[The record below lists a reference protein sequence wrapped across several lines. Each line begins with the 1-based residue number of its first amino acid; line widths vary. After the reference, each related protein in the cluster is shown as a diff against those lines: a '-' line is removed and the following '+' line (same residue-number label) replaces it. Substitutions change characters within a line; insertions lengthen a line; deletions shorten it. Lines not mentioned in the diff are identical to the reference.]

1 MGLFAFNAKAKLQS
15 EGYSLTPIPLL
26 SKLMFSRSHILF
38 AIFLGLCLFSS
49 GYAQLSDEERAI
61 KTEELARLQG
71 RIDSIVAERNEVR
84 SRYDEVQQALRSTER
99 KIGGYVQELQQ
110 LNRQLRQQDRQLQ
123 KLFKQQKQLQQAV
136 ESQRELLGE
145 QVRAAYMI
153 GRQEYLKLLLNQQD
167 PAAMG
172 RTMAYYKYFNQAR
185 QARIEQALQSI
196 TQLDEVSR
204 RLEEKKRVLQA
215 MRDEQKIKKQALE
228 KTNRQRTQLVAQLD
242 QEISSKQEQ
251 IKQLRQNEQ
260 QLKAVLEAIEDTLAD
275 ILPAEQRH
283 NFAAFKGRLTWP
295 ARGKVD
301 NLYGQSRHK
310 GQLKWNGVVIQARE
324 GNTVHAVSRG
334 RVAYA
339 DWLRGYGLLVILD
352 HGDGYMSL
360 YGHNQNLLK
369 EVGDWVEVDEA
380 IANVGNSGGQQ
391 SAGLYFEI
399 RHNGRPAN
407 PASWCGQRRRH
418 G

>member
-1 MGLFAFNAKAKLQS
+1 
-15 EGYSLTPIPLL
+15 
-26 SKLMFSRSHILF
+26 MFRPNYILF
-38 AIFLGLCLFSS
+38 AIILGLPLVSS

-71 RIDSIVAERNEVR
+71 RIDSIIAERDEVR
-84 SRYDEVQQALRSTER
+84 SRYDEVQQALRLTER
-99 KIGGYVQELQQ
+99 KIGAYVQELEQ
-110 LNRQLRQQDRQLQ
+110 LNRQLRNQDRQLQ
-123 KLFKQQKQLQQAV
+123 KLLKQQEQLQQAV
-136 ESQRELLGE
+136 ENQRELLGE

-204 RLEEKKRVLQA
+204 RLEREKQVLQA

-228 KTNRQRTQLVAQLD
+228 KTNRQRAQLVAQLD
-242 QEISSKQEQ
+242 QEINSKQQQ
-251 IKQLRQNEQ
+251 IKRLRQNEQ
-260 QLKAVLEAIEDTLAD
+260 QLKAVLEAIEDTLTD
-275 ILPAEQRH
+275 ILPVEQQH

-295 ARGKVD
+295 ARGMVD

-310 GQLKWNGVVIQARE
+310 GQLTWNGVVIHARE
-324 GNTVHAVSRG
+324 GNKVHAVSRG

-360 YGHNQNLLK
+360 YGNNQSLLK

-407 PASWCGQRRRH
+407 PAKWCGQPRRQ

>member
-1 MGLFAFNAKAKLQS
+1 
-15 EGYSLTPIPLL
+15 
-26 SKLMFSRSHILF
+26 MFRRNHILTGL
-38 AIFLGLCLFSS
+38 FLGLLVISS

-61 KTEELARLQG
+61 KAGELARLQG

-84 SRYDEVQQALRSTER
+84 SRYDQVQQTLRATEQ
-99 KIGGYVQELQQ
+99 KIGTYVQELEQ
-110 LNRQLRQQDRQLQ
+110 LNQQMRKQDRQLQ
-123 KLFKQQKQLQQAV
+123 KLMKQHQRLQKDV

-167 PAAMG
+167 PAEMG
-172 RTMAYYKYFNQAR
+172 RVMAYYKYFNQAR
-185 QARIEQALQSI
+185 QVRIEQALHSL

-204 RLEEKKRVLQA
+204 RLKQEKRVLQTI
-215 MRDEQKIKKQALE
+215 RDEQKSKKQALE
-228 KTNRQRTQLVAQLD
+228 KSNRHRAQLVAQLG
-242 QEISSKQEQ
+242 QEIHSKEEQ
-251 IKQLRQNEQ
+251 IRQLRRNEQ
-260 QLKAVLEAIEDTLAD
+260 QLKAVLEAIEDSLAD
-275 ILPAEQRH
+275 ILPSDQQH
-283 NFAAFKGRLTWP
+283 NFATFKGRLTWP
-295 ARGKVD
+295 TRGKVD

-310 GQLKWNGVVIQARE
+310 GRLKWNGVLIQARE
-324 GNTVHAVSRG
+324 GNSVHAVSRG

-352 HGDGYMSL
+352 HGEGYMSL
-360 YGHNQNLLK
+360 YGHNQSLLK
-369 EVGDWVEVDEA
+369 EVGDWVETDEA
-380 IANVGNSGGQQ
+380 IANVGSSGGQQ

-407 PASWCGQRRRH
+407 PAKWCGQTRRQ

>member
-1 MGLFAFNAKAKLQS
+1 MLRRN
-15 EGYSLTPIPLL
+15 
-26 SKLMFSRSHILF
+26 HILP
-38 AIFLGLCLFSS
+38 ALFLGLFVFSS
-49 GYAQLSDEERAI
+49 GNAQLSDEERAI
-61 KTEELARLQG
+61 KAGELERLQG

-84 SRYDEVQQALRSTER
+84 SRYDQVQQTLRATER
-99 KIGGYVQELQQ
+99 KIGTFVQELDQ
-110 LNRQLRQQDRQLQ
+110 LKRQLRKQDRQLQ
-123 KLFKQQKQLQQAV
+123 KLLKQQQKLQLDV

-167 PAAMG
+167 PVVMG
-172 RTMAYYKYFNQAR
+172 RVMAYYKYFNQAR
-185 QARIEQALQSI
+185 QGRIQQALQSI
-196 TQLDEVSR
+196 AQLDQVSR
-204 RLEEKKRVLQA
+204 RLEKEKRVLQT
-215 MRDEQKIKKQALE
+215 MRDEQKAKKQALE
-228 KTNRQRTQLVAQLD
+228 KSNRQRAQLVAQLG
-242 QEISSKQEQ
+242 QEIHSKEEQ

-260 QLKAVLEAIEDTLAD
+260 QLKAVLEAIEDSLAD
-275 ILPAEQRH
+275 ILSSEQQR
-283 NFAAFKGRLTWP
+283 NFAAYKGRLTWP

-301 NLYGQSRHK
+301 NHYGQSRHK

-324 GNTVHAVSRG
+324 GNSVHAVSRG

-360 YGHNQNLLK
+360 YGHNQSLLK
-369 EVGDWVEVDEA
+369 EVGDWVEADEA
-380 IANVGNSGGQQ
+380 IANVGSSGGQQ

-407 PASWCGQRRRH
+407 PAKWCGQPRRQ

>member
-1 MGLFAFNAKAKLQS
+1 ML
-15 EGYSLTPIPLL
+15 P
-26 SKLMFSRSHILF
+26 
-38 AIFLGLCLFSS
+38 IFLGLLVFSS
-49 GYAQLSDEERAI
+49 GNAQLSDEERAI
-61 KTEELARLQG
+61 KAGELARLQG
-71 RIDSIVAERNEVR
+71 RIDTIVAERNEVR
-84 SRYDEVQQALRSTER
+84 SRYDQVQQALRLTER
-99 KIGGYVQELQQ
+99 KIGAYVQELQQ
-110 LNRQLRQQDRQLQ
+110 LNRQLRKQDRQLQ
-123 KLFKQQKQLQQAV
+123 KLLKQQQQLQQNV

-153 GRQEYLKLLLNQQD
+153 GRQEYLKLILNQQD

-172 RTMAYYKYFNQAR
+172 RTLAYYKYFNQAR
-185 QARIEQALQSI
+185 QAHIEQALQSI
-196 TQLDEVSR
+196 AQLDDVSR
-204 RLEEKKRVLQA
+204 RLEQEKRVLQA
-215 MRDEQKIKKQALE
+215 MRDEQKAKKQALE
-228 KTNRQRTQLVAQLD
+228 KTNRQRAQLVAQLGE
-242 QEISSKQEQ
+242 EIQSKEEK

-275 ILPAEQRH
+275 ILPAEQQRK
-283 NFAAFKGRLTWP
+283 FVAYKGRMTWP

-301 NLYGQSRHK
+301 NRYGQSRHK
-310 GQLKWNGVVIQARE
+310 GRLKWNGVVIHARE
-324 GNTVHAVSRG
+324 GNSVHAVSRG

-360 YGHNQNLLK
+360 YGHNQSLLK
-369 EVGDWVEVDEA
+369 EVGDWVEADEA

-399 RHNGRPAN
+399 RHNGLPAN
-407 PASWCGQRRRH
+407 PASWCGQPRRQ

>member
-1 MGLFAFNAKAKLQS
+1 MFRPNFRL
-15 EGYSLTPIPLL
+15 LTI
-26 SKLMFSRSHILF
+26 I
-38 AIFLGLCLFSS
+38 LGLLIFSS
-49 GYAQLSDEERAI
+49 GYTQLSDKERAT
-61 KTEELARLQG
+61 KAEELARLQG
-71 RIDSIVAERNEVR
+71 RINSIVSERNKVR

-99 KIGGYVQELQQ
+99 KIGGYVQELDRLKQQ
-110 LNRQLRQQDRQLQ
+110 LRKQDRQLQ
-123 KLFKQQKQLQQAV
+123 KLIKQQKQLQRQV
-136 ESQRELLGE
+136 DNQRELLGE

-153 GRQEYLKLLLNQQD
+153 GRQEYLKMLLNQQD

-185 QARIEQALQSI
+185 QTRIEQALQSI
-196 TQLDEVSR
+196 AQLDAVSR
-204 RLEEKKRVLQA
+204 RLEQEKRVLQT
-215 MRDEQKIKKQALE
+215 MRDEQKAKKQALE
-228 KTNRQRTQLVAQLD
+228 KTNQQRTQLVVQLRK
-242 QEISSKQEQ
+242 EIHSKEEQ

-275 ILPAEQRH
+275 ILPAEQPR
-283 NFAAFKGRLTWP
+283 NFAAYKGRLTWP

-301 NLYGQSRHK
+301 NRYGKSRHK
-310 GQLKWNGVVIQARE
+310 GRLKWNGVMIQASE

-339 DWLRGYGLLVILD
+339 DWLRGYGMLVILD

-360 YGHNQNLLK
+360 YGHNQSLLK
-369 EVGDWVEVDEA
+369 EVGDWVEADEA
-380 IANVGNSGGQQ
+380 IANVGSSGGQQ

-399 RHNGRPAN
+399 RHNGQPAN

>member
-1 MGLFAFNAKAKLQS
+1 MLRRN
-15 EGYSLTPIPLL
+15 
-26 SKLMFSRSHILF
+26 HILP
-38 AIFLGLCLFSS
+38 ALFLGLLVYSS
-49 GYAQLSDEERAI
+49 GNAQLSDEERAI
-61 KTEELARLQG
+61 KAGELARLQG

-84 SRYDEVQQALRSTER
+84 SRYDQVQQTLRTTER
-99 KIGGYVQELQQ
+99 KIGTYVQELDQ
-110 LNRQLRQQDRQLQ
+110 LKRQLRKQDRQLQ
-123 KLFKQQKQLQQAV
+123 KLLKQQQKLQLDV

-167 PAAMG
+167 PVVMG
-172 RTMAYYKYFNQAR
+172 RVMAYYKYFNQAR
-185 QARIEQALQSI
+185 QGRIKQALQSI
-196 TQLDEVSR
+196 AQLDQVSR
-204 RLEEKKRVLQA
+204 RLEKEKRLLQT
-215 MRDEQKIKKQALE
+215 MRDEQKAKKQALE
-228 KTNRQRTQLVAQLD
+228 KSNRQRAQLVAQLG
-242 QEISSKQEQ
+242 QEIHSKEEQ
-251 IKQLRQNEQ
+251 IRQLRQNEQ
-260 QLKAVLEAIEDTLAD
+260 QLKAVLDAIEDSLAD
-275 ILPAEQRH
+275 ILPSEQQR
-283 NFAAFKGRLTWP
+283 NFAAYKGRLTWP

-324 GNTVHAVSRG
+324 GNSVHAVSRG

-360 YGHNQNLLK
+360 YGHNQSLLK
-369 EVGDWVEVDEA
+369 EVGDWVEADEA
-380 IANVGNSGGQQ
+380 IANVGSSGGQQ

-407 PASWCGQRRRH
+407 PAKWCGQTRRQ

>member
-1 MGLFAFNAKAKLQS
+1 MLRRNHTL
-15 EGYSLTPIPLL
+15 PI
-26 SKLMFSRSHILF
+26 
-38 AIFLGLCLFSS
+38 IFLGLLGFSGS
-49 GYAQLSDEERAI
+49 QAQLNDAQRAI
-61 KTEELARLQG
+61 KAEELARLQG
-71 RIDSIVAERNEVR
+71 RIESIVAERNEVR

-99 KIGGYVQELQQ
+99 KINVHIKELKK
-110 LNRQLRQQDRQLQ
+110 LRRQLRKQDRQLQ
-123 KLFKQQKQLQQAV
+123 KLRSEQMQLQQDVAR
-136 ESQRELLGE
+136 QRELLGE

-172 RTMAYYKYFNQAR
+172 RTMAYYTYFNQAR
-185 QARIEQALQSI
+185 QAHIEQALQGI
-196 TQLDEVSR
+196 TRLDEVTM
-204 RLEEKKRVLQA
+204 RLEQEKRLLQA
-215 MRDEQKIKKQALE
+215 LRKEQLAGKRALE
-228 KTNRQRTQLVAQLD
+228 KTRRQRARLVAQLG
-242 QEISSKQEQ
+242 QEIHSKEEQ
-251 IKQLRQNEQ
+251 IRQLRQNEQ
-260 QLKAVLEAIEDTLAD
+260 QLKAVLDAIEDSLAD
-275 ILPAEQRH
+275 ILPAEQQRK
-283 NFAAFKGRLTWP
+283 FVAYKGRLTWP
-295 ARGKVD
+295 ARGRID
-301 NLYGQSRHK
+301 NRYGQSRHK
-310 GQLKWNGVVIQARE
+310 GRLKWHGALIHARE

-360 YGHNQNLLK
+360 YGHNQSLLK

-380 IANVGNSGGQQ
+380 IANVGNSGGQE

-407 PASWCGQRRRH
+407 PARWCGKPRRQ

>member
-1 MGLFAFNAKAKLQS
+1 MFRRN
-15 EGYSLTPIPLL
+15 YRLL
-26 SKLMFSRSHILF
+26 
-38 AIFLGLCLFSS
+38 AIFLGLLTFSFC
-49 GYAQLSDEERAI
+49 YAQLSDEERAI
-61 KTEELARLQG
+61 KAEELARLQG
-71 RIDSIVAERNEVR
+71 RIESIVAERNEVR
-84 SRYDEVQQALRSTER
+84 SHYDEVQQALRTTER
-99 KIGGYVQELQQ
+99 KVGTYIQELEQIKQQ
-110 LNRQLRQQDRQLQ
+110 LHKQDRQLQ
-123 KLFKQQKQLQQAV
+123 KLLKQQKQLQRDV
-136 ESQRELLGE
+136 KNQRELLGE
-145 QVRAAYMI
+145 QIRAAYMI

-196 TQLDEVSR
+196 TQLDAVSR
-204 RLEEKKRVLQA
+204 RLEQEKSVLRA
-215 MRDEQKIKKQALE
+215 MQDEQKAKKQALE
-228 KTNRQRTQLVAQLD
+228 KTNRQRAKLVAQLS
-242 QEISSKQEQ
+242 QEIHSKEEQ

-260 QLKAVLEAIEDTLAD
+260 QLKAVLEAIEDSLAD
-275 ILPAEQRH
+275 ILPAEQPR
-283 NFAAFKGRLTWP
+283 NFAADKGRLIWP
-295 ARGKVD
+295 ASGKVD
-301 NLYGQSRHK
+301 KLYGKSRNK
-310 GQLKWNGVVIQARE
+310 GRLKWNGVMIHARE

-360 YGHNQNLLK
+360 YGHNQSLLK
-369 EVGDWVEVDEA
+369 EVGDWVEADEA
-380 IANVGNSGGQQ
+380 IANVGSSGGQQ